1 MGPGPHLTAPL
12 NRLIRRPD
20 PAARQ
25 RMMNSLGEAAM
36 DLSISFKV
44 RLGRRAMPMPHSV
57 SLLAMVATV
66 GFAILSVLFG
76 LLA

>member
-1 MGPGPHLTAPL
+1 
-12 NRLIRRPD
+12 
-20 PAARQ
+20 
-25 RMMNSLGEAAM
+25 M

-44 RLGRRAMPMPHSV
+44 RLGRRAMPMPHSA